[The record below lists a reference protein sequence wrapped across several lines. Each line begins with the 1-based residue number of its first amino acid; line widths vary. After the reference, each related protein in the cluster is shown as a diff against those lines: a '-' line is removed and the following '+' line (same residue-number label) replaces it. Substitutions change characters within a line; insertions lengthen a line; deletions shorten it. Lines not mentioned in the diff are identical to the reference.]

1 VIGSLLLLSTS
12 AVDATTLPCAPCVGV
27 LVDDPLSAVT
37 ALANE
42 PQLQEQANLYIAWS
56 VPVDGTADVSA
67 VAAVRS
73 AGATPWV
80 RAVLVTPAP
89 IADHLDR
96 LEAELEALAEL
107 ARSAGEGAFI
117 QAVWQP
123 ENGGQPDAGDHVF
136 LIKRAAVAVTGAM
149 PAAAFVAGPLAADS
163 AYLRALY
170 DEEVAAYLD
179 LVAIAPGADLETTIA
194 TLTELDPGK
203 PIALDALAW
212 PEQPL
217 SAVALAAEST
227 AAGVAVTFF
236 AVATPDAAGLAPLK
250 VLAGELSGELS
261 YNQYAGPQGIESAWA
276 FVDPD
281 LGLRVVVEPPP
292 DQLWVTLGFGD
303 PQLRTPVRI
312 DLATGEEIAVPHVS
326 RTARGVSV
334 TVDDPDPVVLLR
346 LERTSVEEID
356 GFAERIDIAGE
367 RQMPVEEILRRLQAF
382 EDDQVRRI
390 DHYQATGALYLR
402 VQTAETAVEAS
413 YSGDFFFQRGKG
425 YDWVWQDFYV
435 EGVKWRSKRLPEL
448 PLIQPEKAAAL
459 PVEIRLSKDYSYRLR
474 GTATIEDRDCWVV
487 DFRPVTVAPGRSLYQ
502 GTVWVDREIY
512 ARVRT
517 RAIQVGL
524 EGDVISNEETHYYRP
539 VDRAGQESAWAS
551 ESFILPL
558 RIIGQQTLS
567 IVGAEVPLERETRL
581 TGLRINGEG
590 FAQSLEQ
597 ARASEMTM
605 VRDTDDGLRYLR
617 KDEDG
622 QRVVETEQDTSRL
635 FAVGGVFWDESV
647 DFPLPLAGVDYLDLD
662 FRDTGSQINLF
673 FAGVYLNAIYSDPS
687 LFDSRWN
694 ANATLSGFFIKRGDE
709 LYRDG
714 NEVPEEEVESSFVA
728 GEVSIGRPLGSF
740 LTMDLSY
747 RLDKDKYSRADNTA
761 EEFVLPQSTMTH
773 TFETKLT
780 YNRSGYRLGLTGSA
794 SSRSDWQPWGLP
806 GNTEYHPD
814 QQDYSRWQVTLSKT
828 WWFSKFRKLGV
839 YLEHLDGSN
848 LDRFSSY
855 DFGIFGDSSV
865 GGYQSGLVRAE
876 EADGLHIE
884 YGINAYDLF
893 RFELEGDAV
902 WASNQAIG
910 LDRELLAGIGIGGTV
925 TLPWQ
930 LLCNFEVGYAL
941 AGPAEGDVAL
951 RIAFLKLFP
960 GK

>member
-1 VIGSLLLLSTS
+1 VR
-12 AVDATTLPCAPCVGV
+12 VDN
-27 LVDDPLSAVT
+27 PLSAVS
-37 ALANE
+37 ALAGE
-42 PQLQEQANLYIAWS
+42 PQLHEQASLYIAWS
-56 VPVDGTADVSA
+56 VPVDGTADMSA

-73 AGATPWV
+73 AGATPWL
-80 RAVLVTPAP
+80 RTTLVTPAP
-89 IADHLDR
+89 IADHLGR
-96 LEAELEALAEL
+96 LEAELEALTEI
-107 ARSAGEGAFI
+107 ARSAGQGAI
-117 QAVWQP
+117 VQTVWQP
-123 ENGGQPDAGDHVF
+123 ENGEQPDAGEHAF
-136 LIKRAAVAVTGAM
+136 LIKRAAVAVTGAA
-149 PAAAFVAGPLAADS
+149 PGAAFVAGPLPGDR
-163 AYLRALY
+163 AYLTALY
-170 DEEVAAYLD
+170 AEEVAAYLD
-179 LVAIAPGADLETTIA
+179 LVAVAPGESMEAVIA
-194 TLTELDPGK
+194 TLAELDPGK
-203 PIALDALAW
+203 PIVLDAMAW
-212 PEQPL
+212 PEDPL
-217 SAVALAAEST
+217 STVALAAGST

-236 AVATPDAAGLAPLK
+236 TVATPNAAGLAPLK
-250 VLAGELSGELS
+250 VLAGVLSGDLS
-261 YNQYAGPQGIESAWA
+261 YNQYAGPQGIDSAWA

-281 LGLRVVVEPPP
+281 LGLRVVVEPPA

-303 PQLRTPVRI
+303 PQLRAPVRI
-312 DLATGEEIAVPHVS
+312 DLQTGEEVPVSHVS
-326 RTARGVSV
+326 RSARGMSV
-334 TVDDPDPVVLLR
+334 TVDDPDRVVLLR
-346 LERTSVEEID
+346 LERASVEEID
-356 GFAERIDIAGE
+356 GFSARIDIAGE

-390 DHYQATGALYLR
+390 EHYQATGALYLR
-402 VQTAETAVEAS
+402 VQTAETAVEVS
-413 YSGDFFFQRGKG
+413 YSGDFFFERGKG

-487 DFRPVTVAPGRSLYQ
+487 DFKPVTVAPGRSLYQ

-517 RAIQVGL
+517 RAVQVGL
-524 EGDVISNEETHYYRP
+524 EGDVISNEETHHYSP
-539 VDRAGQESAWAS
+539 VDRAGQAAAWTS

-581 TGLRINGEG
+581 TGLRINGSA
-590 FAQSLEQ
+590 FAQNLEQ

-605 VRDTDDGLRYLR
+605 VRDTADGLRYLR
-617 KDEDG
+617 KDENG

-635 FAVGGVFWDESV
+635 FAVAGVFWDESV

-662 FRDTGSQINLF
+662 FRDTGNQINLF
-673 FAGVYLNAIYSDPS
+673 FASVYLNAIYSDPA

-694 ANATLSGFFIKRGDE
+694 ANATLSGFFINRGDE
-709 LYRDG
+709 LYRQG
-714 NEVPEEEVESSFVA
+714 REVPEEEVESSFAA

-747 RLDKDKYSRADNTA
+747 RLDKDKYSRADDTA

-773 TFETKLT
+773 TFKTKLT
-780 YNRSGYRLGLTGSA
+780 YNRSGYRLGLTGSS
-794 SSRSDWQPWGLP
+794 SSRSDWQPWGMP

-814 QQDYSRWQVTLSKT
+814 QQDYLRWQVNLGKT

-839 YLEHLDGSN
+839 YLEHMDGDN

-902 WASNQAIG
+902 WASNQATG
-910 LDRELLAGIGIGGTV
+910 LDRELLAGIGVGGTL

-930 LLCNFEVGYAL
+930 LICNFEVGYAL
-941 AGPAEGDVAL
+941 AGPAKGDVAL
-951 RIAFLKLFP
+951 RIAFLKLFS

>member
-1 VIGSLLLLSTS
+1 
-12 AVDATTLPCAPCVGV
+12 
-27 LVDDPLSAVT
+27 VT
-37 ALANE
+37 ALAGE
-42 PQLQEQANLYIAWS
+42 PQLEEQASLYIAWS
-56 VPVDGTADVSA
+56 VLADGAVDTSA
-67 VAAVRS
+67 VAALRN
-73 AGATPWV
+73 AGATPWI
-80 RAVLVTPAP
+80 RAVMVTPAP

-96 LEAELEALAEL
+96 LEVELGALTEIAG
-107 ARSAGEGAFI
+107 SAGQGAVV
-117 QAVWQP
+117 QAVWLP
-123 ENGGQPDAGDHVF
+123 EGGSRPTARDHAF
-136 LIKRAAVAVTGAM
+136 LIKRAAVAVTGAA
-149 PAAAFVAGPLAADS
+149 PETAFVAGPLNADS

-179 LVAIAPGADLETTIA
+179 LVAIAPADRESTIA
-194 TLTELDPGK
+194 TIAELDPGK
-203 PIALDALAW
+203 PIVLDALAW
-212 PEQPL
+212 PQQPM
-217 SAVALAAEST
+217 ATVAQAAAST

-236 AVATPDAAGLAPLK
+236 TFASPDAGALAPLK
-250 VLAGELSGELS
+250 VLARELAGDLS

-281 LGLRVVVEPPP
+281 LSLRLVVEPPT
-292 DQLWVTLGFGD
+292 DQRWVTLELGD
-303 PQLRTPVRI
+303 PQLRSPVRI
-312 DLATGEEIAVPHVS
+312 DLASGEELPVSHVS
-326 RTARGVSV
+326 RSPRGISV
-334 TVDDPDPVVLLR
+334 TVDNPDPVVLLR
-346 LERTSVEEID
+346 LERTSIEEVD

-382 EDDQVRRI
+382 EDDQLRRI
-390 DHYQATGALYLR
+390 DHYQATGTLYLR
-402 VQTAETAVEAS
+402 VQTVETAVEAS

-459 PVEIRLSKDYSYRLR
+459 PVEIRLSKDYRYRLR
-474 GTATIEDRDCWVV
+474 GTATVEDRDCWVI
-487 DFRPVTVAPGRSLYQ
+487 DFKPVTVAPGRSLYQ

-517 RAIQVGL
+517 RAVQVGL
-524 EGDVISNEETHYYRP
+524 EGDVISNEETHYYTP
-539 VDRAGQESAWAS
+539 VDRAGQASAWS
-551 ESFILPL
+551 SQSFILPL

-581 TGLRINGEG
+581 TGLRINNES
-590 FAQSLEQ
+590 FAGKLEQ

-605 VRDTDDGLRYLR
+605 VRDTEDGLRYLR
-617 KDEDG
+617 KDENG
-622 QRVVETEQDTSRL
+622 ERVVETEQDTSRL

-662 FRDTGSQINLF
+662 FRDSGSQINLF
-673 FAGVYLNAIYSDPS
+673 FAGVYLNATYSDPS
-687 LFDSRWN
+687 LLDSRWHG
-694 ANATLSGFFIKRGDE
+694 NATLSGFFFKRGDE
-709 LYRDG
+709 LYREG
-714 NEVPEEEVESSFVA
+714 AEVPEEEVESSFAA
-728 GEVSIGRPLGSF
+728 GELSIGRPLGSF
-740 LTMDLSY
+740 VNMDLSY
-747 RLDKDKYSRADNTA
+747 RLDKDKYSRADDTA
-761 EEFVLPQSTMTH
+761 EDFVLPQSTMTH
-773 TFETKLT
+773 TFKTRLT
-780 YNRSGYRLGLTGSA
+780 YSRSGYRLDLTGST
-794 SSRSDWQPWGLP
+794 SRRSDWQPWGLP
-806 GNTEYHPD
+806 SNTEYHPD
-814 QQDYSRWQVTLSKT
+814 QQDYSRWQLTLGKT

-839 YLEHLDGSN
+839 YLEHLDGAN

-876 EADGLHIE
+876 EADGLHVE

-902 WASNQAIG
+902 WASNQATG
-910 LDRELLAGIGIGGTV
+910 LDRELLAGIGVGGTV

-930 LLCNFEVGYAL
+930 MLCNFEVGYAL

-960 GK
+960 EK